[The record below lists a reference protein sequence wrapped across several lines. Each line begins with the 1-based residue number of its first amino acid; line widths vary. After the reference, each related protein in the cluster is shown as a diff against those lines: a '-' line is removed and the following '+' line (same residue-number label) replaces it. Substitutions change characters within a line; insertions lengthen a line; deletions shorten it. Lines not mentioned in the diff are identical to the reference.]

1 MKTSTGFR
9 HLWRES
15 VPYFLF
21 FFSVFVEKKYISG
34 GSGMACIALC

>member
-1 MKTSTGFR
+1 MKTSTGSR
-9 HLWRES
+9 HKWRGLC
-15 VPYFLF
+15 PTFY